1 MSADVSQSVCGYDQ
15 QILRGS
21 IVRYPRIDPCTHNS
35 VVFHMIYS
43 IQWKILAKYMA
54 TDCRSNVCTH
64 THVPLECKVNLG
76 G

>member
-1 MSADVSQSVCGYDQ
+1 MSADVLQSVCGYDQ

-21 IVRYPRIDPCTHNS
+21 IVRYSRIDPCTTNS

-64 THVPLECKVNLG
+64 THTHTRTTGV
-76 G
+76 